1 MKEFSDSLP
10 ASELEHFWLNMFDY
24 LRKYICVHAS
34 SINLMKKRTRQQQF
48 PIFFTSSLFISVT
61 KNFSFN
67 ILKTISLKIEKK
79 TNIEAQSEGHALVD
93 KTSESHFSR
102 LMKTNP
108 KKILCRKQE
117 SRTGGYWP
125 SVVFVRT
132 SLCSVRT
139 VTNSG
144 QYSPVRPSRSV
155 SKRLVLFLFRFL
167 PH

>member
-1 MKEFSDSLP
+1 MAAYLHPSLTTFGSTFVN
-10 ASELEHFWLNMFDY
+10 AFVCMHL
-24 LRKYICVHAS
+24 S
-34 SINLMKKRTRQQQF
+34 SISLMKKRTRQQQF

-61 KNFSFN
+61 KKFSFN
-67 ILKTISLKIEKK
+67 ILKTISLKIKKK
-79 TNIEAQSEGHALVD
+79 TSIEAQSEGHTLVD

-139 VTNSG
+139 VKTLG
-144 QYSPVRPSRSV
+144 RYSRDDHSSQIGRAHV
-155 SKRLVLFLFRFL
+155 
-167 PH
+167 